1 MKGSGLC
8 SQPTGVQDRQD
19 QGPIEISGSF
29 RGVWSHN
36 GLQSGATSG
45 EVPSLVRTLSE
56 KSRSKYVK
64 GL

>member
-19 QGPIEISGSF
+19 QGPIEIISSF

-36 GLQSGATSG
+36 DLQSGTTSG
-45 EVPSLVRTLSE
+45 EVPSIVRTLYK
-56 KSRSKYVK
+56 KSRSKY
-64 GL
+64 GR